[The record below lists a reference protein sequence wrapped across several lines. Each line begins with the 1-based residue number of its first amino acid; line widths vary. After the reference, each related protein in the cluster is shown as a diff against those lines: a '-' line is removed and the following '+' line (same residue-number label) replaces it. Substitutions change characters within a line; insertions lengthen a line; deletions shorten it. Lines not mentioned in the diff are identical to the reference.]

1 MYTRQAGNMNY
12 QIGDLVIRLKNAAL
26 AHKKEVEVPFSNVNK
41 AITQVLAKEGFLES
55 AKEETNEGK
64 RTLIA
69 TLRYVR
75 RKPVITDVD
84 IISKPSLRKYVSKD
98 EIMKNQGRAQTAIVS
113 TNSGVMTGKE
123 AQKKGLG
130 GELLFRIW

>member
-1 MYTRQAGNMNY
+1 MNY
-12 QIGDLVIRLKNAAL
+12 LIGDLIIRLKNAAL
-26 AHKKEVEVPFSNVNK
+26 ARKKEVEVPFSNVNK

-55 AKEETNEGK
+55 TKEEAGEGK
-64 RTLIA
+64 KTLIA

-84 IISKPSLRKYVSKD
+84 IVSKPSLRVYISKD
-98 EIMKNQGRAQTAIVS
+98 EIMKNQGRAQTAVIS
-113 TNSGVMTGKE
+113 TNSGVMTGRE

>member
-1 MYTRQAGNMNY
+1 MNY
-12 QIGDLVIRLKNAAL
+12 KIGDLVIRLKNAAL
-26 AHKKEVEVPFSNVNK
+26 ARKKEVELPFSNVNK
-41 AITQVLAKEGFLES
+41 AITQVLAKEGFLDGS
-55 AKEETNEGK
+55 KEGATEGK
-64 RTLIA
+64 KTIIA

-75 RKPVITDVD
+75 RKPVITDVN
-84 IISKPSLRKYVSKD
+84 IISKPSLRVYVSKD
-98 EIMKNQGRAQTAIVS
+98 EIMKNQGRSQTAVIS